1 MDQFQAIRVF
11 ARVVEAGTFTK
22 AAESL
27 SMPKATVS
35 KLVQSLETHLRV
47 QLLNRTTRQV
57 TVTAEGAA
65 YYERT
70 SRLLS
75 ELDEIDTSLSNA
87 QACPCGRIRVDVPAS
102 LARDVIIPQ
111 LHDFHARYPDIQ
123 IDLGVG
129 DRLVDL
135 VTDNVDCVIRGG
147 NIADDQMVA
156 RLLTHM
162 GFATCAAPA
171 YIERHGMPT
180 HPGELED
187 THWVVGYF
195 SAGSG
200 RAFPLDFNRG
210 DERIELF
217 GRSRITVNDSNA
229 YLAAIIAG
237 HGVAQIPTYLV
248 DQHLREGTLVPV
260 LPDWLPGPLP
270 VYAVYPPNRRLSAKV
285 RVFVDWMADVFN
297 RLEVSAPEPN
307 VPPRRLQRTGT

>member
-22 AAESL
+22 AAASL
-27 SMPKATVS
+27 QMPKATVS
-35 KLVQSLETHLRV
+35 KLIQSLEAHLKV

-75 ELDEIDTSLSNA
+75 ELDEIDATLSRA
-87 QACPCGRIRVDVPAS
+87 QACPSGRIRVDVPAS

-162 GFATCAAPA
+162 AFSTCASPA
-171 YIERHGMPT
+171 YIARHGLPT
-180 HPGELED
+180 HPGELEGM
-187 THWVVGYF
+187 HWVVGYF

-200 RAFPLDFNRG
+200 RAFPLDFNQG
-210 DERIELF
+210 KERIELF
-217 GRSRITVNDSNA
+217 GRYRVAVNDSNA
-229 YLAAIIAG
+229 YLAAGLAG
-237 HGVAQIPTYLV
+237 HGITQFPSYLV
-248 DQHLREGTLVPV
+248 DQHVARGALVHV

-285 RVFVDWMADVFN
+285 RVFVDWMAEVFA
-297 RLEVSAPEPN
+297 RLESN
-307 VPPRRLQRTGT
+307 PPDDEIPLRSLQRLP